1 MSTEI
6 KVEQIKEVVLRRVPP
21 GDRWSPVDN
30 PSIVLESLT
39 DGLEYYFQK
48 KGQTDFFLSAKEGV
62 VEVIHEKEVEVEKS
76 ITKYSLYGE
85 H

>member
-6 KVEQIKEVVLRRVPP
+6 KVEQIKEVVLKRVPP

-30 PSIVLESLT
+30 PSVVLESLT

-85 H
+85 N

>member
-6 KVEQIKEVVLRRVPP
+6 KLEQTKEVVLRRVPP

-62 VEVIHEKEVEVEKS
+62 VEVIYEKEVEVEKS

>member
-6 KVEQIKEVVLRRVPP
+6 KVEQVKEVVLRRVPP

-48 KGQTDFFLSAKEGV
+48 TGQTEYFLSAKRGT
-62 VEVIHEKEVEVEKS
+62 VELIYEKEVEVEKPV
-76 ITKYSLYGE
+76 TKYSLYGE
-85 H
+85 Y

>member
-6 KVEQIKEVVLRRVPP
+6 KLEQTKEVVLRRVPP

>member
-6 KVEQIKEVVLRRVPP
+6 KVEQTKEVVLRRVPP

-85 H
+85 N

>member
-85 H
+85 N